1 MVSFR
6 SRKGGEQNM
15 IVYRELSSLEKDLG
29 VPARTLYAVS
39 NRLSRHYRTVSIPK
53 SGGGE
58 RHLSVPDPVLRQIQR
73 RIARQL
79 LAYMPVSGHA
89 TAYRPGGSALRNAR
103 PHAGAPMLLRLDIRD
118 FFSSVLYSTVK
129 ERAFPSSIYAEPL
142 RVLLSM
148 LCYYQDGL
156 PQGAP
161 TSPAIANIILY
172 DFDRAVGRWCGEH
185 GVVYTRYC
193 DDMAFSGRFDPDH
206 VIRMVRD
213 RLRELGLFLNDGK
226 TKLMY
231 PGRRQTVTGVVVNQ
245 TPAVPVEYRRALRQE
260 LYFCRRFGVEEH
272 LRRRGVSD
280 PPRVYLTRLLG
291 RVNYVL
297 QITPDRREM
306 LEYQDWL
313 RLALTEKKNGNFCE
327 KE

>member
-1 MVSFR
+1 
-6 SRKGGEQNM
+6 M

-58 RHLSVPDPVLRQIQR
+58 RRLSVPDPVLRQIQR

-79 LAYMPVSGHA
+79 LAYMPLSGHA
-89 TAYRPGGSALRNAR
+89 TAYRPGGSALRNAQ

-172 DFDRAVGRWCGEH
+172 DFDRAVGR
-185 GVVYTRYC
+185 
-193 DDMAFSGRFDPDH
+193 
-206 VIRMVRD
+206 
-213 RLRELGLFLNDGK
+213 
-226 TKLMY
+226 
-231 PGRRQTVTGVVVNQ
+231 
-245 TPAVPVEYRRALRQE
+245 
-260 LYFCRRFGVEEH
+260 
-272 LRRRGVSD
+272 
-280 PPRVYLTRLLG
+280 
-291 RVNYVL
+291 
-297 QITPDRREM
+297 
-306 LEYQDWL
+306 
-313 RLALTEKKNGNFCE
+313 
-327 KE
+327 